1 MLRAIK
7 LKNKSKIECKSSYGN
22 RYGLILG
29 TGQLIFFGMIGR
41 NCNNLSS
48 TLNVG
53 VLETAVL
60 GAGSQTV

>member
-1 MLRAIK
+1 
-7 LKNKSKIECKSSYGN
+7 
-22 RYGLILG
+22 
-29 TGQLIFFGMIGR
+29 MIGR